1 MPFYRS
7 STEGLRWLDSLT
19 TSKQDYSSMLCG
31 NKQTNKNKIKFSNEN
46 VGQLNIWE
54 SFQVFDEKLNQ

>member
-1 MPFYRS
+1 
-7 STEGLRWLDSLT
+7 
-19 TSKQDYSSMLCG
+19 MLCG